1 MKIKK
6 ATKFFPSFRTGTIN
20 ADRKTI
26 TQIVGFEPDV
36 HSDPDKVTHEW
47 RFTVDGIRCAI
58 WDYKG
63 SAEYNTYS
71 CYMPVMIGKELFGS
85 IMYRSEHEYRND
97 V

>member
-6 ATKFFPSFRTGTIN
+6 ATKFYSSHRTGHIIGDRN
-20 ADRKTI
+20 AI

-36 HSDPDKVTHEW
+36 PSDPDKVTHEW
-47 RFTVDGIRCAI
+47 RFTVDGIPCAI

-71 CYMPVMIGKELFGS
+71 CYMPAIVGKELFGN
-85 IMYRSEHEYRND
+85 MFKHELLSFMW